1 MNRTDNMI
9 DGWGVWQVAAI
20 EAEQRNGDTDEMD
33 CVSRI
38 EQSSGGDCVQY
49 DPATRRFMRRSFED
63 ALLALPWA
71 FDVGT
76 KGAVIIDNQG
86 REYRPTAQTRKNGK
100 V

>member
-1 MNRTDNMI
+1 MI

-38 EQSSGGDCVQY
+38 EQSSGYGNDTSYTNDYGYGDCVQY

-76 KGAVIIDNQG
+76 
-86 REYRPTAQTRKNGK
+86 
-100 V
+100 